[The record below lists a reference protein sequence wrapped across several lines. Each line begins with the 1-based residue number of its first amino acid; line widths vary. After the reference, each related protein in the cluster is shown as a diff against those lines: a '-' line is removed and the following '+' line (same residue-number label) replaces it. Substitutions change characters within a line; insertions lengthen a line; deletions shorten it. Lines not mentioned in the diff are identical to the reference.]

1 MPGITLPVDPTNP
14 DPAVIAR
21 AAAVLRAGG
30 LVAFPTETVY
40 GLGAH
45 ALDASAVR
53 RIYAAKGR
61 PAYNPLIVHVA
72 DADAARA
79 LSGEWPALAS
89 RLAHQF
95 WPGPLTLVVRKR
107 DDVPDEVTAGLDS
120 VALRVPQHPVALALL
135 RAASI
140 PVAAPSANPSS
151 ALSPTSARHVERALA
166 GRVDLILDAGATTVG
181 IESTVVDVRGER
193 AVLLRPGTIDLR
205 ELEAI
210 AGPLALPTATQPE
223 AAPRPSP
230 GMLDRHYAPRARV
243 LLFDHSDAATVAAD
257 VRRLLER
264 GERVGG
270 LVLNDLGIPN
280 RDLVRMPPNA
290 ADYARA
296 LYEVLHALDD
306 AGCHLIVIERVP
318 SGPEWQGIRDRLERA
333 SR

>member
-1 MPGITLPVDPTNP
+1 MAGITLTVDPRFP
-14 DPAVIAR
+14 DPDVIAR
-21 AAAVLRAGG
+21 AAAVLRGGG

-45 ALDASAVR
+45 ALDANAVR

-72 DADAARA
+72 DADAARELA
-79 LSGEWPALAS
+79 GEWPAVAS
-89 RLAHQF
+89 RLARRF

-135 RAASI
+135 RAAAI

-151 ALSPTSARHVERALA
+151 ALSPTSARHVERGLA
-166 GRVDLILDAGATTVG
+166 ERVDLILDAGATTVG

-193 AVLLRPGTIDLR
+193 AVLLRPGTIDTR
-205 ELEAI
+205 ELETI
-210 AGPLALPTATQPE
+210 VGPLSRPSTAE
-223 AAPRPSP
+223 AEATPRLSP
-230 GMLDRHYAPRARV
+230 GMLERHYAPRARV
-243 LLFDHSDAATVAAD
+243 LLFDRSEAATVAAE
-257 VRRLLER
+257 VRRLLAR

-270 LVLNDLGIPN
+270 LVFDDLGLAN
-280 RDLVRMPPNA
+280 WDLVRMPPNA

-318 SGPEWQGIRDRLERA
+318 TGPEWQGIRDRLERA